1 MSDDAKRPSPVV
13 VEPTIFELGV
23 PGHPGHAL
31 PELDVP
37 RLEPEELFGRKYAR
51 SEPPALPEVS
61 EPEVVRHFTRLAELN
76 HHVDRAIY
84 PLGSCT
90 MKYNPKI
97 DEELAGLCGF
107 TGIHPAHDDSDCQG
121 AIALMVGLSR
131 YLEEISGMSAV
142 SLQPPAGASGELAGM
157 LIARAWHTER
167 GNPRTR
173 VVVPDSAHGTNP
185 ASLTLAG
192 YEAVETAS
200 GDDGRIDVDALRDVV
215 DEETAAVMITN
226 PNTLGIFES
235 RIAEI
240 IDISHDAGA
249 LVYLDGANLNACMG
263 IVKPGEIGFDI
274 MHFNLHKTFGAPH
287 GGGGPG
293 SGPVGVRSELEP
305 YLPTPVPAHDPERPL
320 GRRYYMD
327 RDRPKSIGAVHAWY
341 GNFLVMVK
349 AYAYILSNGGEGL
362 RKVSED
368 AVLNANY
375 LKAKLR
381 GPYEPSHPGFCQ
393 HEFVLSAARQK
404 ERGAKALD
412 IAKRLLD
419 HGLHAPTVYF
429 PLIVPEALMIEPTE
443 TESRRS
449 LDAFVEAMREIASEI
464 ESDPEGLAGAPE
476 RTPVG
481 RLDESRAARELDV
494 VWEGGDRG

>member
-1 MSDDAKRPSPVV
+1 MSEERKRQATSV

-31 PELDVP
+31 PALDVP
-37 RLEPEELFGRKYAR
+37 RLEPEDVLPDGFVRPA
-51 SEPPALPEVS
+51 PPALPEVS

-97 DEELAGLCGF
+97 NEEMASLPGF
-107 TGIHPAHDDSDCQG
+107 TGLHPGFDDADCQG
-121 AIALMVGLSR
+121 AIALMVELARHLS
-131 YLEEISGMSAV
+131 EISGLAAV

-157 LIARAWHTER
+157 LMAKAWHTDQ
-167 GNPRTR
+167 GNPRSK

-192 YEAVETAS
+192 YEAVETSS
-200 GDDGRIDVDALRDVV
+200 GDDGRIDVDAFRKVV
-215 DEETAAVMITN
+215 DDETAAVMITN
-226 PNTLGIFES
+226 PSTLGIFET
-235 RIAEI
+235 RIADIIEI
-240 IDISHDAGA
+240 AHERGA

-263 IVKPGEIGFDI
+263 LVRPGDVGFDI
-274 MHFNLHKTFGAPH
+274 MHFNLHKTFSAPH

-293 SGPVGVRSELEP
+293 SGPVGVRSGLEP
-305 YLPTPVPAHDPERPL
+305 YLPSPLPSYDPGRPE
-320 GRRYYMD
+320 GRRYFMD
-327 RDRPKSIGAVHAWY
+327 RDRPRSIGAVHGY
-341 GNFLVMVK
+341 HGNFLVMVK
-349 AYAYILSNGGEGL
+349 AYAYILANGGVGL

-375 LKAKLR
+375 LKAKLE
-381 GPYEPSHPGFCQ
+381 GLYDASHEGHCQ
-393 HEFVLSAARQK
+393 HEFVLSAERQK
-404 ERGAKALD
+404 EQGARALD

-419 HGLHAPTVYF
+419 HGIHAPTVYF

-443 TESRRS
+443 SESRRS
-449 LDAFVEAMREIASEI
+449 LDAFVEAMISIAGEI
-464 ESDPEGLAGAPE
+464 EEDPEALAGAPE

-494 VWEGGDRG
+494 VWEDE